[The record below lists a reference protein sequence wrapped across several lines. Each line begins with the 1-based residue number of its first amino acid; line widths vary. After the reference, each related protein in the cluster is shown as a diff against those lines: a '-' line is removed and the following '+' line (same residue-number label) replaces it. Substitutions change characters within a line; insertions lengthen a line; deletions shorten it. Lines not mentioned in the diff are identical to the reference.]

1 MPFDSQGNFTRLHSW
16 EQDRID
22 DIDIVTD
29 HHDAEDDNFAD
40 GFNQCFLRSGVVP
53 MKGNLNAGG
62 FKVTRVKEAT
72 DDTDAVNL
80 SQVETKVEELK
91 TEITKTINDSL
102 MIGDIK
108 CSALQKDHGNWMICN
123 GRALSREDYADL
135 FEAIGETFGDG
146 NGITTF
152 NLPDCRGVAVRG
164 YDNGR
169 GYDSGR
175 KFGSYQADPFDG
187 VRNAIR
193 IMKETG
199 ADALKL
205 EGGEEVIETITKIIG
220 AGMPVMGHLGLMPQ
234 SINKYGTYGV
244 RAKGDAEAEKLI
256 RDAHLLEE
264 AGCFALVLEKIPA
277 DLAARVA
284 SELTIPVIGIGAGG
298 AVDGQV
304 LVVAD
309 MLGMTKGF
317 SPRFLRRYADLH
329 TIMTDAIG
337 HYVAD
342 VKSCDFP
349 NETEQY

>member
-175 KFGSYQADPFDG
+175 KFGSYQADQMQTHTHG
-187 VRNAIR
+187 VPGVQSFCSGGGPQHRRLLCERRVGFGGFQDFEQRFGTDRQRNADE
-193 IMKETG
+193 KHC
-199 ADALKL
+199 AQLFYQSK
-205 EGGEEVIETITKIIG
+205 GGLGYGRVYDTKRNCR
-220 AGMPVMGHLGLMPQ
+220 P
-234 SINKYGTYGV
+234 
-244 RAKGDAEAEKLI
+244 
-256 RDAHLLEE
+256 
-264 AGCFALVLEKIPA
+264 
-277 DLAARVA
+277 
-284 SELTIPVIGIGAGG
+284 AGG
-298 AVDGQV
+298 QFRYS
-304 LVVAD
+304 VAI
-309 MLGMTKGF
+309 
-317 SPRFLRRYADLH
+317 PECRR
-329 TIMTDAIG
+329 
-337 HYVAD
+337 
-342 VKSCDFP
+342 KSD
-349 NETEQY
+349 QYSGLANKNVGL

>member
-16 EQDRID
+16 EQARID

-135 FEAIGETFGDG
+135 FEAIGETIGAAWPSAAM
-146 NGITTF
+146 TTGAVMTAAASSV
-152 NLPDCRGVAVRG
+152 LIRQIRCRRIRTGCRGFSLFVPAAAAT
-164 YDNGR
+164 
-169 GYDSGR
+169 SA
-175 KFGSYQADPFDG
+175 F
-187 VRNAIR
+187 
-193 IMKETG
+193 IM
-199 ADALKL
+199 
-205 EGGEEVIETITKIIG
+205 
-220 AGMPVMGHLGLMPQ
+220 
-234 SINKYGTYGV
+234 
-244 RAKGDAEAEKLI
+244 RAT
-256 RDAHLLEE
+256 R
-264 AGCFALVLEKIPA
+264 
-277 DLAARVA
+277 R
-284 SELTIPVIGIGAGG
+284 
-298 AVDGQV
+298 
-304 LVVAD
+304 
-309 MLGMTKGF
+309 
-317 SPRFLRRYADLH
+317 LRRISRLRATLRDGP
-329 TIMTDAIG
+329 AAKRG
-337 HYVAD
+337 
-342 VKSCDFP
+342 
-349 NETEQY
+349 

>member
-175 KFGSYQADPFDG
+175 KFGSYQADQMQTHTHG
-187 VRNAIR
+187 VPGVQSFFVPAAAATSAF
-193 IMKETG
+193 IM
-199 ADALKL
+199 
-205 EGGEEVIETITKIIG
+205 
-220 AGMPVMGHLGLMPQ
+220 
-234 SINKYGTYGV
+234 
-244 RAKGDAEAEKLI
+244 RAT
-256 RDAHLLEE
+256 R
-264 AGCFALVLEKIPA
+264 
-277 DLAARVA
+277 R
-284 SELTIPVIGIGAGG
+284 
-298 AVDGQV
+298 
-304 LVVAD
+304 
-309 MLGMTKGF
+309 
-317 SPRFLRRYADLH
+317 LRRISRLRATLRDGP
-329 TIMTDAIG
+329 AAKRG
-337 HYVAD
+337 
-342 VKSCDFP
+342 
-349 NETEQY
+349 